1 MSKIAGNS
9 YDEGDRINELGFDP
23 SINRVEDKLIEE
35 MALKETNGDYV
46 KEINGVA
53 NSKEAKLQRQ
63 AIIEIMYR
71 VDCDQK
77 IADFL
82 DKELSKLIYHH
93 RIEDFS
99 PREMACAYLDT
110 MCAWSEILSEEK
122 CELDNQVISVNKLYQ
137 GYRKYLK
144 KYKDKLN
151 FDINE
156 ELLSKDD
163 FKKMLGS
170 QTSLYKRDQKIGG
183 VQIRSDSVYGLPQYK
198 KWD

>member
-1 MSKIAGNS
+1 M
-9 YDEGDRINELGFDP
+9 ERIGELGFDP
-23 SINRVEDKLIEE
+23 SINKVEDKLVEE
-35 MALKETNGDYV
+35 MALKEIHGDYI

-53 NSKEAKLQRQ
+53 SSEEAKLQRK
-63 AIIEIMYR
+63 ATIEIMYG

-82 DKELSKLIYHH
+82 DKELSKLIYHR

-137 GYRKYLK
+137 GYRRYLK

-151 FDINE
+151 FDINK

-170 QTSLYKRDQKIGG
+170 QTNLYKRDQRIGNIR
-183 VQIRSDSVYGLPQYK
+183 IRSDSVYGLPQYK

>member
-23 SINRVEDKLIEE
+23 SINRVENKLVEE
-35 MALKETNGDYV
+35 MSLKEIHGDYV
-46 KEINGVA
+46 KEISGVA
-53 NSKEAKLQRQ
+53 NSEEAKLQRQ
-63 AIIEIMYR
+63 AIIEIMYGI
-71 VDCDQK
+71 DCDQK

-110 MCAWSEILSEEK
+110 ICAWSEILSEEK
-122 CELDNQVISVNKLYQ
+122 CELDNQVISINKLYQ
-137 GYRKYLK
+137 GYREYLK
-144 KYKDKLN
+144 KYKNNLN
-151 FDINE
+151 FNINK
-156 ELLSKDD
+156 ELLSKND

-170 QTSLYKRDQKIGG
+170 QTNLYKRDQRIGKI
-183 VQIRSDSVYGLPQYK
+183 QIRSDSVYGLPQYK

>member
-1 MSKIAGNS
+1 MSRIAGNS
-9 YDEGDRINELGFDP
+9 YDESDRRNELGFNP
-23 SINRVEDKLIEE
+23 SINGVEDKLVEE
-35 MALKETNGDYV
+35 MTFKETNGYYI
-46 KEINGVA
+46 KEINGIA
-53 NSKEAKLQRQ
+53 DSKGAKLERQ
-63 AIIEIMYR
+63 AILEIMYG

-82 DKELSKLIYHH
+82 DKELSKLIYHR

-137 GYRKYLK
+137 GYRRYLE

-151 FDINE
+151 FDINK
-156 ELLSKDD
+156 ELLSKGN
-163 FKKMLGS
+163 FKKMLES
-170 QTSLYKRDQKIGG
+170 QTNLYKRNQRINEIR
-183 VQIRSDSVYGLPQYK
+183 IRSDSIYGLPQYK

>member
-1 MSKIAGNS
+1 MSRIAGNS
-9 YDEGDRINELGFDP
+9 YDESDRRNELGFNP
-23 SINRVEDKLIEE
+23 SINGVEDKLVEE
-35 MALKETNGDYV
+35 MTLKETNGYYI
-46 KEINGVA
+46 KEINGIA
-53 NSKEAKLQRQ
+53 DSKEAKLERQ
-63 AIIEIMYR
+63 AILEIMYG

-82 DKELSKLIYHH
+82 DKELSKLIYHR

-137 GYRKYLK
+137 GYRRYLE

-151 FDINE
+151 FDINK
-156 ELLSKDD
+156 ELLSKGN
-163 FKKMLGS
+163 FKKMLES
-170 QTSLYKRDQKIGG
+170 QTNLYKRNQRINEI
-183 VQIRSDSVYGLPQYK
+183 QIRSDSIYGLPQYK

>member
-9 YDEGDRINELGFDP
+9 YDESDRRNELGFNP
-23 SINRVEDKLIEE
+23 SINGVEDKLVEE
-35 MALKETNGDYV
+35 MTLKETNGYYI
-46 KEINGVA
+46 KEINGIA
-53 NSKEAKLQRQ
+53 DSKEAKLERQ
-63 AIIEIMYR
+63 AILEIMYG

-82 DKELSKLIYHH
+82 DKELSKLIYHR

-137 GYRKYLK
+137 GYRRYLE

-151 FDINE
+151 FDINK
-156 ELLSKDD
+156 ELLSKGN
-163 FKKMLGS
+163 FKKMLES
-170 QTSLYKRDQKIGG
+170 QTNLYKRNQRINEI
-183 VQIRSDSVYGLPQYK
+183 QIRSDSIYGLPQYK

>member
-1 MSKIAGNS
+1 MSKIAGND
-9 YDEGDRINELGFDP
+9 YDESDRRNELGFDP
-23 SINRVEDKLIEE
+23 SINRVEDNLIEE
-35 MALKETNGDYV
+35 MALKEINGNYV

-53 NSKEAKLQRQ
+53 SSKEAKLQRQ
-63 AIIEIMYR
+63 AIIEIMYGI
-71 VDCDQK
+71 DCDQK

-82 DKELSKLIYHH
+82 DKELSKLIYHR

-137 GYRKYLK
+137 GYRRYLK

-151 FDINE
+151 FDINK

-170 QTSLYKRDQKIGG
+170 QTNLYKRDQKIGKI
-183 VQIRSDSVYGLPQYK
+183 QIRSDSVYGLPQYK
-198 KWD
+198 KWN

>member
-1 MSKIAGNS
+1 MNRIAGNS
-9 YDEGDRINELGFDP
+9 YDESDCRNELGFDP
-23 SINRVEDKLIEE
+23 SINRVENKLIEE
-35 MALKETNGDYV
+35 MALKEINGNYV

-53 NSKEAKLQRQ
+53 SSKEAKLQRQ
-63 AIIEIMYR
+63 ATIEIMYG

-77 IADFL
+77 VADFL
-82 DKELSKLIYHH
+82 DKELSKLIYHR

-137 GYRKYLK
+137 GYRRYLK

-151 FDINE
+151 FNINK

-170 QTSLYKRDQKIGG
+170 QTNLYKRNQKIGKI
-183 VQIRSDSVYGLPQYK
+183 QIRSDSVYGLPQYK
-198 KWD
+198 KWN